1 MKTLLLVAIIIST
14 VSASVKPVD
23 IIGGMN
29 PSFEGFVPGAPVVNP
44 NDGSN
49 AYVDNYPRKRA
60 CFSLFLDCGV
70 YESQCVGGLLVC
82 KQWKKRI
89 TRSSQV
95 CLDVFWIRRECSFVP
110 SVQCHLLLEPV
121 LQ

>member
-1 MKTLLLVAIIIST
+1 MNTLLLVAAIIST

-23 IIGGMN
+23 IVGGMN
-29 PSFEGFVPGAPVVNP
+29 PNFQGFVPGAPVVNP

-60 CFSLFLDCGV
+60 FFSSFLDCGV
-70 YESQCVGGLLVC
+70 YESQCVEGLLVC
-82 KQWKKRI
+82 KKRMGRV

-95 CLDVFWIRRECSFVP
+95 CMDVFWIR
-110 SVQCHLLLEPV
+110 
-121 LQ
+121 